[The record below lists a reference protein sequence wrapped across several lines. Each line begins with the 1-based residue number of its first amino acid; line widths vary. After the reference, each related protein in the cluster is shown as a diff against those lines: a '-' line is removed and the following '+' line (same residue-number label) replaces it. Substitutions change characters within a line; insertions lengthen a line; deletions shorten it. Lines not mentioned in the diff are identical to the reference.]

1 MFKKILEGGLLIVT
15 AVFLVLFAFEEIQS
29 FSPQKNY
36 VPNYPLTEVEVNMAQ
51 TDIGKIVSDTTI
63 RVLYSF
69 TNVGRDSLHVL
80 FVHPDCNCTGYKLS
94 QDVCAKND
102 SIQVVID
109 IDMHNKRLG
118 KFMLTTIVALN
129 TEQKLYRLCVEGDIV
144 DNK

>member
-1 MFKKILEGGLLIVT
+1 M
-15 AVFLVLFAFEEIQS
+15 
-29 FSPQKNY
+29 
-36 VPNYPLTEVEVNMAQ
+36 
-51 TDIGKIVSDTTI
+51 
-63 RVLYSF
+63 
-69 TNVGRDSLHVL
+69 L

-129 TEQKLYRLCVEGDIV
+129 TEQKLYRLCVEGEIV

>member
-15 AVFLVLFAFEEIQS
+15 AVFLILFAFEEIQS